1 MRIAKLEVMKADGG
15 WRDFSFLKLTT
26 DEGLVGWSE
35 YNEDFGAQNATS
47 DLIRRFADIV
57 VGMDPRA
64 VGTIAVSLR
73 AITRMSIGGVNHE
86 AIAAIENACLDVK
99 AKALGVPVCAL
110 FGGPFRDRINLYWS
124 HCGSFRVWRRD
135 YFEKELGLKPI
146 NTLDDIKELGAEV
159 KAKGF
164 KSLKTNPLVLNAD
177 DPPFMPG
184 FRMMPNFLSRHPDAK
199 LIRNIYDVLAA
210 FRDGA
215 GPDVALRMDL
225 NFSQRTEGFIR
236 IAKAV
241 EDLNLAWLEIDIHDP
256 EALALVRR
264 STSTPIA
271 SLETIHGLQA
281 FKPYLASYA
290 CDVAI
295 VDVQWNG
302 MWESVR
308 IASLADAFETDC
320 APHNFAG
327 HLSSLIS
334 AHFCAAIPNYRIMEY
349 DVDEVPWRDS
359 LFTHPPV
366 IENGQMLV
374 PTRPGW
380 GSDVVE
386 AAVKAHP
393 PRKKPPPAMLQS

>member
-1 MRIAKLEVMKADGG
+1 MRIAKIETMKADAG

-26 DEGLVGWSE
+26 DDGLVGWSE
-35 YNEDFGAQNATS
+35 YNEDFGASNATS
-47 DLIRRFADIV
+47 DLIARFSELVI
-57 VGMDPRA
+57 GMDPRE
-64 VGTIAVSLR
+64 VGKIVVSLR

-86 AIAAIENACLDVK
+86 SIAAIENACLDVK
-99 AKALGVPVCAL
+99 AKALGVPVYEL

-124 HCGSFRVWRRD
+124 HCGSFRVWRKD
-135 YFEKELGLKPI
+135 FFEGELKQKPI
-146 NTLDDIKELGAEV
+146 RTLDDVKELGAEV

-164 KSLKTNPLVLNAD
+164 KSLKTNPFPLKPD

-199 LIRNIYDVLAA
+199 LIRNIHAILEA
-210 FRDGA
+210 FGDGA
-215 GPDVALRMDL
+215 GPEVALRMDL
-225 NFSQRTEGFIR
+225 NFSQRTEGFMR
-236 IAKAV
+236 IAKSL
-241 EDLNLAWLEIDIHDP
+241 EDLNLGWLECDIHDP
-256 EALALVRR
+256 EALALLRR

-281 FKPYLASYA
+281 FKPYLANYA

-295 VDVQWNG
+295 VDIQWNG

-327 HLSSLIS
+327 HLSSYIS

-349 DVDEVPWRDS
+349 DVDEAPWRDDI
-359 LFTHPPV
+359 FTHPPV
-366 IENGQMLV
+366 IENGQFVL

-380 GSDVVE
+380 GTDINE
-386 AAVKAHP
+386 EAVKAHP
-393 PRKKPPPAMLQS
+393 PRKKPPPARVQS

>member
-1 MRIAKLEVMKADGG
+1 MRIAKIETLKADAG

-26 DEGLVGWSE
+26 DDGIVGWSE
-35 YNEDFGAQNATS
+35 YNEDFGAQNATTQLVNS
-47 DLIRRFADIV
+47 FADIV

-64 VGTIAVSLR
+64 VGKIVVSLR
-73 AITRMSIGGVNHE
+73 ALTRMSIGGVNHE

-99 AKALGVPVCAL
+99 AKALGVPVYEL

-124 HCGSFRVWRRD
+124 HCGSFRVWRKD
-135 YFEKELGLKPI
+135 FFEGVLGMEPI
-146 NTLDDIKELGAEV
+146 RTLDDVKKLGAEV

-164 KSLKTNPLVLNAD
+164 KSLKTNPLALLPT
-177 DPPFMPG
+177 DPVFMPG
-184 FRMMPNFLSRHPDAK
+184 FRMLPNFLSRHPEPQIIK
-199 LIRNIYDVLAA
+199 NIYETAEA
-210 FRDGA
+210 FRDGT
-215 GPDVALRMDL
+215 GPDFEIRMDL

-236 IAKAV
+236 IAKAL
-241 EDLNLAWLEIDIHDP
+241 EPLKLAWLECDIHDP
-256 EALALVRR
+256 EALALLRR

-271 SLETIHGLQA
+271 SLETIHGLGA
-281 FKPYLASYA
+281 FKPFLANYS

-327 HLSSLIS
+327 HLSSYIS

-349 DVDEVPWRDS
+349 DMDEAPWRNEI
-359 LFTHPPV
+359 FTHPPV
-366 IENGQMLV
+366 IENGQFVL

-380 GSDVVE
+380 GTDINE
-386 AAVKAHP
+386 EAVKAHP
-393 PRKKPPPAMLQS
+393 PKKNKR

>member
-1 MRIAKLEVMKADGG
+1 MKIAKVETMKADAG

-26 DEGLVGWSE
+26 DDGIVGWSE
-35 YNEDFGAQNATS
+35 YNEDFGASNATTE
-47 DLIRRFADIV
+47 LIARFAELVI
-57 VGMDPRA
+57 GMDPRE
-64 VGTIAVSLR
+64 VGNIAVSLR
-73 AITRMSIGGVNHE
+73 SITRMSIGGVNHE
-86 AIAAIENACLDVK
+86 AIAAIENACLDIK
-99 AKALGVPVCAL
+99 GKALGVPVYEL
-110 FGGPFRDRINLYWS
+110 FGGPFRTRINLYWS
-124 HCGSFRVWRRD
+124 HCGSFRVWRKD
-135 YFEKELGLKPI
+135 YFEKELGLPPI
-146 NTLDDIKELGAEV
+146 ATLDDIKKLGAEV

-164 KSLKTNPLVLNAD
+164 KSLKTNPLALRPD

-184 FRMMPNFLSRHPDAK
+184 FRMMPNFLSRHPEPK
-199 LIRNIYDVLAA
+199 LIRNMHDVLSA

-215 GPDVALRMDL
+215 GPDVTLRMDL

-236 IAKAV
+236 VANAL

-264 STSTPIA
+264 STKTPIA

-281 FKPYLASYA
+281 FKPFMANYA

-308 IASLADAFETDC
+308 IASLCDAFEVDC

-327 HLSSLIS
+327 HLSSYIS

-349 DVDEVPWRDS
+349 DVDEVPWRNDI
-359 LFTHPPV
+359 FTHPPV
-366 IENGQMLV
+366 IENGQFVLSR
-374 PTRPGW
+374 RPGW
-380 GSDVVE
+380 GTDVNE
-386 AAVKAHP
+386 EAVKAHP
-393 PRKKPPPAMLQS
+393 PRKKVPPAKVQS

>member
-1 MRIAKLEVMKADGG
+1 MAP
-15 WRDFSFLKLTT
+15 S
-26 DEGLVGWSE
+26 
-35 YNEDFGAQNATS
+35 NATS
-47 DLIRRFADIV
+47 DLIARFAELA
-57 VGMDPRA
+57 VGMDPRE
-64 VGTIAVSLR
+64 VGKIVVSLR

-86 AIAAIENACLDVK
+86 AIAAIENACLDIK
-99 AKALGVPVCAL
+99 AKALGVPVYEL

-124 HCGSFRVWRRD
+124 HCGSFRVWRKD
-135 YFEKELGLKPI
+135 FFEGEL
-146 NTLDDIKELGAEV
+146 EAEADPHARRHQATWRRGEGEGIQIAEDQSV
-159 KAKGF
+159 SAR
-164 KSLKTNPLVLNAD
+164 PD

-199 LIRNIYDVLAA
+199 TDPQYSRHPRQRSATA
-210 FRDGA
+210 P
-215 GPDVALRMDL
+215 GPTWRCAWT
-225 NFSQRTEGFIR
+225 STS
-236 IAKAV
+236 ASAPKASCASPRRSKTSTS
-241 EDLNLAWLEIDIHDP
+241 AWLECDIHDP
-256 EALALVRR
+256 EALALLRR

-281 FKPYLASYA
+281 FKPYLANYA

-327 HLSSLIS
+327 HLSSYIS

-349 DVDEVPWRDS
+349 DVDEVPWRNDI
-359 LFTHPPV
+359 FTHPPV
-366 IENGQMLV
+366 IENGQFVL

-380 GSDVVE
+380 GTDINE
-386 AAVKAHP
+386 EAVKAHP
-393 PRKKPPPAMLQS
+393 PRKKPPPARVQS

>member
-1 MRIAKLEVMKADGG
+1 MRISKIETMKADAG

-26 DEGLVGWSE
+26 DEGIVGWSE
-35 YNEDFGAQNATS
+35 YNEDFGAANATS
-47 DLIRRFADIV
+47 DLVRRFADIV
-57 VGMDPRA
+57 VGMDPRE
-64 VGTIAVSLR
+64 VGKVVTSLR

-99 AKALGVPVCAL
+99 AKALGVPVYAL

-124 HCGSFRVWRRD
+124 HCGSFRVWRKD
-135 YFEKELGLKPI
+135 YFEGELGMKPI
-146 NTLDDIKELGAEV
+146 RTLDDVKQLGAEV
-159 KAKGF
+159 KASGF
-164 KSLKTNPLVLNAD
+164 KALKTNPLALMPGDA
-177 DPPFMPG
+177 PFNPG

-199 LIRNIYDVLAA
+199 LIRNICDVLAA

-215 GPDVALRMDL
+215 GPDMGLHMDL

-241 EDLNLAWLEIDIHDP
+241 EEFNLTWLECDIHDA
-256 EALALVRR
+256 EALALLRR

-281 FKPYLASYA
+281 FKPFLANYS

-302 MWESVR
+302 LWESVR
-308 IASLADAFETDC
+308 IAALADAFEVDC

-334 AHFCAAIPNYRIMEY
+334 AHFCASIPNYRIMEY
-349 DVDEVPWRDS
+349 DVDEVPWRNE

-366 IENGQMLV
+366 IENGQLV
-374 PTRPGW
+374 LSDRPGW

-386 AAVKAHP
+386 EVLKAHP
-393 PRKKPPPAMLQS
+393 PRKKK